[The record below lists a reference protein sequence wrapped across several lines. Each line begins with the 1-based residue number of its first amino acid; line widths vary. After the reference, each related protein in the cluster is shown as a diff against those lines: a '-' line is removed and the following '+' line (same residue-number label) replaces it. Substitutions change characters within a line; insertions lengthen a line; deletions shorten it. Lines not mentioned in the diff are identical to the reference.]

1 MTKKELINLAFE
13 EIGIAYYSFDIQP
26 EQYISALKRLDSL
39 ISVWQSKDLEL
50 LYVLSNPI
58 TGASLEDEAILSD
71 EAIKPAYSN
80 LALDLCPMF
89 GKNPSIINL
98 KNANQSYKALVAANV
113 STNEVKR
120 DRYVLGGGYKPVSS
134 GLPEIT
140 DVES

>member
-13 EIGIAYYSFDIQP
+13 EIGIASYNFDIQP

-39 ISVWQSKDLEL
+39 ISVWQSKGLEL
-50 LYVLSNPI
+50 DYLSSDPI
-58 TGASLEDEAILSD
+58 NGASLEDEAILSD
-71 EAIKPAYSN
+71 LAIKPAYSN

-89 GKNPSIINL
+89 GKTPSMINI
-98 KNANQSYKALVAANV
+98 KNASQSYKALVAANV

-120 DRYVLGGGYKPVSS
+120 DRYVLGSGYKPVSS